1 MLMVLDYCYCY
12 CCFKFKKKILN
23 FFFQL
28 EVLVDSLYLE
38 DLT

>member
-12 CCFKFKKKILN
+12 CYFKFKKKILN

-28 EVLVDSLYLE
+28 EVLVDRGYIWKS
-38 DLT
+38 

>member
-1 MLMVLDYCYCY
+1 MLMVLDYGYCY

-28 EVLVDSLYLE
+28 EVLVDRVYIWKS
-38 DLT
+38 